1 MIDYMYK
8 VAICQSNYIPWR
20 GYFDLIASA
29 DVFVI
34 YDEVQY
40 TKNDWR
46 NRNLIKTANGLSWLT
61 VPVRR
66 ESMYQK
72 INETLTMQTD
82 WEKKHM
88 KALTLN
94 YSKSPF
100 FQKYKDEIFEI
111 YENFTSLSNLN
122 VNMIK
127 RICEILLID
136 TKIIDSADLCL
147 TGDRNSKLIDACIKL
162 NANTYISGPSAS
174 CYLDTALFKSNN
186 INVNWMDYSGYLEY
200 PQRFGSFIGNVSIL
214 DLIFNVGPNS
224 KNYLKKQ

>member
-1 MIDYMYK
+1 MNN

-20 GYFDLIASA
+20 GYFDLIASV
-29 DVFVI
+29 DFFVI

-46 NRNLIKTANGLSWLT
+46 NRNLIKTATGLSWLT

-66 ESMYQK
+66 ESIHQK
-72 INETLTMQTD
+72 INETLTMSTG
-82 WEKKHM
+82 WERKHIT
-88 KALTLN
+88 ALTLN

-100 FQKYKDEIFEI
+100 FQTYKDEIFKI

-127 RICEILLID
+127 KICEILMID
-136 TKIIDSADLCL
+136 TKIIDSSDLCL
-147 TGDRNSKLIDACIKL
+147 SGDRNSKLIDACIKL
-162 NANTYISGPSAS
+162 NATTYISGPSAS
-174 CYLDTALFKSNN
+174 CYLDTAAFNLNN

-200 PQRFGSFIGNVSIL
+200 PQRFGKFIGNVSIL

-224 KNYLKKQ
+224 KNYLKYTTL

>member
-1 MIDYMYK
+1 MKKI
-8 VAICQSNYIPWR
+8 AILQSNYIPWR

-46 NRNLIKTANGLSWLT
+46 NRNLIKTATGLSWLT

-66 ESMYQK
+66 ESIHQK
-72 INETLTMQTD
+72 INETLTMSTG
-82 WEKKHM
+82 WERKHIT
-88 KALTLN
+88 ALTLN

-100 FQKYKDEIFEI
+100 FQTYKDEIFEI

-127 RICEILLID
+127 KICEILMIG
-136 TKIIDSADLCL
+136 TKIIDSSDLCL
-147 TGDRNSKLIDACIKL
+147 SGDRNSKLIDACIKL
-162 NANTYISGPSAS
+162 NATTYISGPSAS
-174 CYLDTALFKSNN
+174 CYLDTAAFNLNN

-200 PQRFGSFIGNVSIL
+200 PQRFGTFIGNVSIL
-214 DLIFNVGPNS
+214 DLIFNIGPNS

>member
-1 MIDYMYK
+1 MK
-8 VAICQSNYIPWR
+8 VSICQSNYIPWR

-46 NRNLIKTANGLSWLT
+46 NRNLIKTATGLSWLT

-66 ESMYQK
+66 ESIHQK
-72 INETLTMQTD
+72 INETLTMSTG
-82 WEKKHM
+82 WERKHIT
-88 KALTLN
+88 ALTLN

-100 FQKYKDEIFEI
+100 FQTYKDEIFEI

-127 RICEILLID
+127 KICEILMIG
-136 TKIIDSADLCL
+136 TKIIDSSDLCL
-147 TGDRNSKLIDACIKL
+147 SGDRNSKLIDACIKL
-162 NANTYISGPSAS
+162 NATTYISGPSAS
-174 CYLDTALFKSNN
+174 CYLDTAAFNLNN

-200 PQRFGSFIGNVSIL
+200 PQRFGKFIGNVSIL
-214 DLIFNVGPNS
+214 DLIFNIGPNS
-224 KNYLKKQ
+224 KNYLKHNEKR

>member
-1 MIDYMYK
+1 MKK
-8 VAICQSNYIPWR
+8 VAIVQSNYIPWR

-46 NRNLIKTANGLSWLT
+46 NRNLIKTATGLSWLT

-66 ESMYQK
+66 ESIHQK
-72 INETLTMQTD
+72 INETLTMSTG
-82 WEKKHM
+82 WERKHIT
-88 KALTLN
+88 ALTLN

-100 FQKYKDEIFEI
+100 FQTYKDEIFEI

-127 RICEILLID
+127 KICEILMIG
-136 TKIIDSADLCL
+136 TKIIDSSDLCL
-147 TGDRNSKLIDACIKL
+147 SGDRNSKLIDACIKL
-162 NANTYISGPSAS
+162 NATTYISGPSAS
-174 CYLDTALFKSNN
+174 CYLDTAAFNLNN

-200 PQRFGSFIGNVSIL
+200 PQRFGTFIGNVSIL
-214 DLIFNVGPNS
+214 DLIFNIGPNS

>member
-1 MIDYMYK
+1 MK
-8 VAICQSNYIPWR
+8 VSICQSNYIPWR

-46 NRNLIKTANGLSWLT
+46 NRNLIKTATGLSWLT

-66 ESMYQK
+66 ESIHQK
-72 INETLTMQTD
+72 INETLTMSTG
-82 WEKKHM
+82 WERKHIT
-88 KALTLN
+88 ALTLN

-100 FQKYKDEIFEI
+100 FQTYKDEIFEI

-127 RICEILLID
+127 KICEILMID
-136 TKIIDSADLCL
+136 TKIIDSSDLCL
-147 TGDRNSKLIDACIKL
+147 SGDRNSKLIDACIKL
-162 NANTYISGPSAS
+162 NATTYISGPSAS
-174 CYLDTALFKSNN
+174 CYLDTAAFNLNN

-200 PQRFGSFIGNVSIL
+200 PQRFGTFIGNVSIL
-214 DLIFNVGPNS
+214 DLIFNIGPNS

>member
-1 MIDYMYK
+1 MNK

-162 NANTYISGPSAS
+162 NANAYISGPSAS

>member
-1 MIDYMYK
+1 MK
-8 VAICQSNYIPWR
+8 VSICQSNYIPWR

-29 DVFVI
+29 DVFVV

-46 NRNLIKTANGLSWLT
+46 NRNLIKTATGLSWLT

-66 ESMYQK
+66 ESIHQK
-72 INETLTMQTD
+72 INETLTMSTG
-82 WEKKHM
+82 WERKHIT
-88 KALTLN
+88 ALTLN

-100 FQKYKDEIFEI
+100 FQTYKDEIFEI

-127 RICEILLID
+127 KICEILMIG
-136 TKIIDSADLCL
+136 TKIIDSSDLCL
-147 TGDRNSKLIDACIKL
+147 SGDRNSKLIDACIKL
-162 NANTYISGPSAS
+162 NATTYISGPSAS
-174 CYLDTALFKSNN
+174 CYLDTAAFNLNN

-200 PQRFGSFIGNVSIL
+200 PQRFGTFIGNVSIL
-214 DLIFNVGPNS
+214 DLIFNIGPNS

>member
-1 MIDYMYK
+1 MK
-8 VAICQSNYIPWR
+8 VSICQSNYIPWR

-72 INETLTMQTD
+72 INETLTMQTG
-82 WEKKHM
+82 WEKKHI

-122 VNMIK
+122 VNLIK
-127 RICEILLID
+127 KICEILLID
-136 TKIIDSADLCL
+136 TKIIESADLCL

>member
-1 MIDYMYK
+1 MK
-8 VAICQSNYIPWR
+8 VSICQSNYIPWR

-29 DVFVI
+29 DVFVV

-46 NRNLIKTANGLSWLT
+46 NRNLIKTATGLSWLT

-66 ESMYQK
+66 ESIHQK
-72 INETLTMQTD
+72 INETLTMSTK
-82 WEKKHM
+82 WERKHIT
-88 KALTLN
+88 ALTLN

-100 FQKYKDEIFEI
+100 FQTYKDEIFEI
-111 YENFTSLSNLN
+111 YKNFTSLSNLN

-127 RICEILLID
+127 KICEILQID
-136 TKIIDSADLCL
+136 TKIIDSSDLSL

-162 NANTYISGPSAS
+162 NATTYISGPSAS
-174 CYLDTALFKSNN
+174 CYLDTAAFNLNN

-200 PQRFGSFIGNVSIL
+200 PQRFGKFIGNVSIL
-214 DLIFNVGPNS
+214 DLIFNIGPNS
-224 KNYLKKQ
+224 KNYLKHNEKR

>member
-1 MIDYMYK
+1 MNN

-29 DVFVI
+29 DFFVI

-46 NRNLIKTANGLSWLT
+46 NRNLIKTATGLSWLT

-66 ESMYQK
+66 ESIHQK
-72 INETLTMQTD
+72 INETLTMSTG
-82 WEKKHM
+82 WERKHIT
-88 KALTLN
+88 ALTLN

-100 FQKYKDEIFEI
+100 FQTYKDEIFEI

-127 RICEILLID
+127 KICEILMID
-136 TKIIDSADLCL
+136 TKIIDSSDLCL
-147 TGDRNSKLIDACIKL
+147 SGDRNSKLIDACIKL
-162 NANTYISGPSAS
+162 NATTYISGPSAS
-174 CYLDTALFKSNN
+174 CYLDTAAFNLNN

-200 PQRFGSFIGNVSIL
+200 PQRFGTFIGNVSIL

>member
-1 MIDYMYK
+1 MK
-8 VAICQSNYIPWR
+8 VSICQSNYIPWR

-29 DVFVI
+29 DAFVI

>member
-1 MIDYMYK
+1 MNK

-20 GYFDLIASA
+20 GYFDLSASA

-46 NRNLIKTANGLSWLT
+46 NRNLIKTATGLSWLT

-66 ESMYQK
+66 ESIHQK
-72 INETLTMQTD
+72 INETLTMSTG
-82 WEKKHM
+82 WERKHIT
-88 KALTLN
+88 ALTLN

-100 FQKYKDEIFEI
+100 FQMYKDEIFEI

-127 RICEILLID
+127 KICEILMIG
-136 TKIIDSADLCL
+136 TKIIDSSDLRL
-147 TGDRNSKLIDACIKL
+147 SGDRNSKLIDACIKL
-162 NANTYISGPSAS
+162 NATTYISGPSAS
-174 CYLDTALFKSNN
+174 CYLDTAAFNLNN

-200 PQRFGSFIGNVSIL
+200 PQRFGTFIGNVSIL
-214 DLIFNVGPNS
+214 DLIFNIGPNS
-224 KNYLKKQ
+224 KKYLKKQ

>member
-1 MIDYMYK
+1 MK
-8 VAICQSNYIPWR
+8 VSICQSNYIPWR

-46 NRNLIKTANGLSWLT
+46 NRNLIKTATGLSWLT

-66 ESMYQK
+66 ESIHQK
-72 INETLTMQTD
+72 INETLTMSTG
-82 WEKKHM
+82 WERKHIT
-88 KALTLN
+88 ALTLT

-100 FQKYKDEIFEI
+100 FQTYKDEIFEI

-127 RICEILLID
+127 KICEILMIG
-136 TKIIDSADLCL
+136 TKIIDSSDLCL
-147 TGDRNSKLIDACIKL
+147 SGDRNSKLIDACIKL
-162 NANTYISGPSAS
+162 NATTYISGPSAS
-174 CYLDTALFKSNN
+174 CYLDTAAFNLNN

-200 PQRFGSFIGNVSIL
+200 PQRFGTFIGNVSIL
-214 DLIFNVGPNS
+214 DLIFNIGPNS

>member
-1 MIDYMYK
+1 MK
-8 VAICQSNYIPWR
+8 VSICQSNYIPWR

-46 NRNLIKTANGLSWLT
+46 NRNLIKTATGLSWLT

-66 ESMYQK
+66 ESIHQK
-72 INETLTMQTD
+72 INETLTMSTG
-82 WEKKHM
+82 WERKHIT
-88 KALTLN
+88 ALTLN

-100 FQKYKDEIFEI
+100 FQTYKDEIFEI

-127 RICEILLID
+127 KICEILMIG
-136 TKIIDSADLCL
+136 TKIIDSSDLCL
-147 TGDRNSKLIDACIKL
+147 SGDRNSKLIDACIKL
-162 NANTYISGPSAS
+162 NATTYISGPSAS
-174 CYLDTALFKSNN
+174 CYLDTAAFNLNN

-200 PQRFGSFIGNVSIL
+200 PQRFGTFIGNVSIL
-214 DLIFNVGPNS
+214 DLIFNIGPNS

>member
-1 MIDYMYK
+1 MK
-8 VAICQSNYIPWR
+8 VSICQSNYIPWR

-46 NRNLIKTANGLSWLT
+46 NRNLIKTATGLSWLT

-66 ESMYQK
+66 ESIHQK
-72 INETLTMQTD
+72 INETLTMSTG
-82 WEKKHM
+82 WERKHIT
-88 KALTLN
+88 ALTLN

-100 FQKYKDEIFEI
+100 FQTYKDEIFEI

-127 RICEILLID
+127 KICEILMIG
-136 TKIIDSADLCL
+136 TKIIDSSDLCL
-147 TGDRNSKLIDACIKL
+147 SGDRNSKLIDACIKL
-162 NANTYISGPSAS
+162 NATTYISGPSAS
-174 CYLDTALFKSNN
+174 CYLDTAAFNLNN

-200 PQRFGSFIGNVSIL
+200 PQRFGTFIGNVSIL

>member
-1 MIDYMYK
+1 MNN

-46 NRNLIKTANGLSWLT
+46 NRNLIKTATGLSWLT

-66 ESMYQK
+66 ESIHQK
-72 INETLTMQTD
+72 INETLTMSTG
-82 WEKKHM
+82 WERKHIT
-88 KALTLN
+88 ALTLN

-100 FQKYKDEIFEI
+100 FQTYKDEIFKI

-127 RICEILLID
+127 KICEILMID
-136 TKIIDSADLCL
+136 TKIIDSSDLCL
-147 TGDRNSKLIDACIKL
+147 SGDRNSKLIDACIKL
-162 NANTYISGPSAS
+162 SATTYISGPSAS
-174 CYLDTALFKSNN
+174 CYLDTAAFNLNN
-186 INVNWMDYSGYLEY
+186 INVNWIDYSGYLEY
-200 PQRFGSFIGNVSIL
+200 PQRFGTFIGNVSIL

-224 KNYLKKQ
+224 KNYLKYTTP

>member
-1 MIDYMYK
+1 MKK
-8 VAICQSNYIPWR
+8 VAILQSNYIPWR

-46 NRNLIKTANGLSWLT
+46 NRNLIKTATGLSWLT

-66 ESMYQK
+66 ESIHQK
-72 INETLTMQTD
+72 INETLTMSTG
-82 WEKKHM
+82 WERKHIT
-88 KALTLN
+88 ALTLN

-100 FQKYKDEIFEI
+100 FQTYKDEIFEI

-127 RICEILLID
+127 KICEILMIG
-136 TKIIDSADLCL
+136 TKIIDSSDLCL
-147 TGDRNSKLIDACIKL
+147 SGDRNSKLIDACIKL
-162 NANTYISGPSAS
+162 NATTYISGPSAS
-174 CYLDTALFKSNN
+174 CYLDTAAFNLNN

-200 PQRFGSFIGNVSIL
+200 PQRFGTFIGNVSIL
-214 DLIFNVGPNS
+214 DLIFNIGPNS

>member
-1 MIDYMYK
+1 MNK

-29 DVFVI
+29 DIFVI

-72 INETLTMQTD
+72 ISETLTMQTD

-127 RICEILLID
+127 KICEILLID
-136 TKIIDSADLCL
+136 TKIIESADLCL

>member
-1 MIDYMYK
+1 MKK
-8 VAICQSNYIPWR
+8 VAIVQSNYIPWR
-20 GYFDLIASA
+20 GYFDLIASV
-29 DVFVI
+29 DFFVI

-46 NRNLIKTANGLSWLT
+46 NRNLIKTATGLSWLT

-66 ESMYQK
+66 ESIHQK
-72 INETLTMQTD
+72 INETLTMSTG
-82 WEKKHM
+82 WERKHM
-88 KALTLN
+88 TALTLN

-100 FQKYKDEIFEI
+100 FQTYKDEIFEI

-127 RICEILLID
+127 KICEILMIG
-136 TKIIDSADLCL
+136 TKIIDSSDLCL
-147 TGDRNSKLIDACIKL
+147 SGDRNSKLIDACIKL
-162 NANTYISGPSAS
+162 NATTYISGPSAS
-174 CYLDTALFKSNN
+174 CYLDTAAFNLNN

-200 PQRFGSFIGNVSIL
+200 PQRFGTFIGNVSIL
-214 DLIFNVGPNS
+214 DLIFNIGPNS